1 MYFMFNIVAKSKK
14 QNAGAV
20 LIRGLY
26 PQNGVNIMK
35 KNRQVENVK
44 KLTNGPGKLTQ
55 ALDITMNH
63 YDHDL
68 TKKSELYISDGIK
81 IKKTI
86 QKPRI
91 GISKGLDKHWN
102 FSFNTNDYF

>member
-1 MYFMFNIVAKSKK
+1 
-14 QNAGAV
+14 
-20 LIRGLY
+20 
-26 PQNGVNIMK
+26 
-35 KNRQVENVK
+35 
-44 KLTNGPGKLTQ
+44 
-55 ALDITMNH
+55 MNH

-81 IKKTI
+81 IKKTT

-102 FSFNTNDYF
+102 FSFNANDYF